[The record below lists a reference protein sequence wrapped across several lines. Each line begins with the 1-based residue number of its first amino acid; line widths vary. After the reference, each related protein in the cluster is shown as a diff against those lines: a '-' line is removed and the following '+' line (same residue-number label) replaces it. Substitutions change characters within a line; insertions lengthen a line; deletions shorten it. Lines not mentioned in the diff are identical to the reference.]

1 MPESSN
7 RLGGGPGRRVL
18 RARRASKNLACTPI
32 KEDAQ
37 FALLPVTYAHSHG
50 SAGRLEDFKVAIC
63 KSSRGDRLAAGQ
75 RFSLG
80 AELEDELK
88 RLCHRQGETLRICS
102 IDDDVRLIASLI
114 EKLTYLF
121 WRSSASS
128 YSRCNSAVDAHARDV
143 SVPSNAHK

>member
-63 KSSRGDRLAAGQ
+63 KSSRGIGLQRDRDSHLA
-75 RFSLG
+75 
-80 AELEDELK
+80 
-88 RLCHRQGETLRICS
+88 
-102 IDDDVRLIASLI
+102 
-114 EKLTYLF
+114 
-121 WRSSASS
+121 RSSRMNSS
-128 YSRCNSAVDAHARDV
+128 VSAIVKAKLFAFAALTTMYG
-143 SVPSNAHK
+143 S